1 MHSSS
6 YQWIVHPYAEQI
18 LRSSKIAAGQ
28 EVTSQCRCL
37 LLWWRVRVATVWFLG
52 SGLHTVRRRYIL
64 SMKCQFYQEWCHD
77 LRQHHLKLLFIV
89 LYFGEDRRIV
99 GGIFWNVNATPIDPL
114 TKDEPFFILFLES
127 FWASIFGGSQLRVTW
142 NVCGPQVFSTNEF
155 GDGPVSN
162 PSALL
167 CEKFQRG
174 GRVME
179 GATGLQKVQWVQD
192 WFNLRFGCFQIKMN
206 SK

>member
-89 LYFGEDRRIV
+89 LYFREDRRIV

-127 FWASIFGGSQLRVTW
+127 FWASIFGGSQLRVTSKRLW
-142 NVCGPQVFSTNEF
+142 TAGLQHQRVWWRTGEQSLCVALREVSTRRE
-155 GDGPVSN
+155 GDGGCYR
-162 PSALL
+162 PSKGSMRSRL
-167 CEKFQRG
+167 
-174 GRVME
+174 V
-179 GATGLQKVQWVQD
+179 
-192 WFNLRFGCFQIKMN
+192 
-206 SK
+206 